1 MPRTPVF
8 AFIRRSLQKAQ
19 TSLHTDVPLDELLD
33 GAAERT
39 LTRRE
44 FVAGGAVA
52 AAAVSL
58 ASCTTLPSIPKR
70 DAKVIIAGGGIAG
83 LTAGYRLQGAGIDVR
98 IFDGQN
104 RTGGR
109 MLSLRN
115 YFPDGQVAELGGE
128 LIDTNH
134 EHIRKLAGELGIEL
148 DDLASD
154 DPSLERDIWFFDG
167 VKRSEREV
175 VEAFRPIAAKIEADL
190 ARIGD
195 EEITYSTGGAAAELD
210 RTTLAQ
216 WIDGAG
222 ATGWFR
228 ELLDVGFTTE
238 FGLEIDRQSALNLL
252 TMISPEPEPFRIYGE
267 SDERYHVRGG
277 NDRIP
282 AALAAALGDRIELNA
297 MLQRVRQRSDG
308 LIECTFSRGSSTF
321 SAAAPHVIIA
331 IPFTMLRSVAID
343 LDLPERK
350 RRAIQEL
357 GYGTNAKLMVGFTER
372 LWRTKH
378 RSNGSTLTDLPFQL
392 TWETSRLQPGP
403 SGILT
408 NFTGGR
414 HGIELG
420 QGTPADRAAEMSG
433 QLDAIYPGLAALRG
447 KEARMHWPTQPFVRA
462 SYAGYL
468 PGQWTTIRG
477 AEGEAA
483 GNLHFAGEHCS
494 MAAQGFMEGG
504 CETGERAAAEVL
516 AALRPAA
523 ARMVPR
529 RLRRRQSQLGPA

>member
-1 MPRTPVF
+1 MARTPVF

-19 TSLHTDVPLDELLD
+19 TSLHTDVPVDELLD

-39 LTRRE
+39 VTRRE

-83 LTAGYRLQGAGIDVR
+83 LTAGYRLQRAGIDVR

-167 VKRSEREV
+167 MKRSEREV

-195 EEITYSTGGAAAELD
+195 EEITYSARGAAAELD

-216 WIDGAG
+216 WIDRAG

-321 SAAAPHVIIA
+321 SATAPHVIIA
-331 IPFTMLRSVAID
+331 IPFTMLRPVAID

-357 GYGTNAKLMVGFTER
+357 GYGTNAKLMVGFSER
-372 LWRTKH
+372 LWRNKH

-420 QGTPADRAAEMSG
+420 QGTPAERAAELSR

-462 SYAGYL
+462 SYACYL

-529 RLRRRQSQLGPA
+529 RLRRRPRHATA